1 MKKSAAWKS
10 AKSHRSHGA
19 GDFRRRSRHPSPPDH
34 ENNLFGD
41 GNDGE
46 KENLATASDVRDQAI
61 KPASEELE
69 PVSLRTRSK
78 LVMDGGK
85 VEHAPDDSHPD
96 EVEHETDPA
105 SRHTIAILEIQ
116 NLSIAVSTC
125 GTLRYLNYLYSCVRT
140 QEVYICNTCF

>member
-61 KPASEELE
+61 KPASEESE

-78 LVMDGGK
+78 HYWSWTAVK
-85 VEHAPDDSHPD
+85 WNTRPTTAIPTKSNTRPTPPHV
-96 EVEHETDPA
+96 
-105 SRHTIAILEIQ
+105 TI
-116 NLSIAVSTC
+116 
-125 GTLRYLNYLYSCVRT
+125 
-140 QEVYICNTCF
+140 

>member
-1 MKKSAAWKS
+1 MKKSAARKS

-61 KPASEELE
+61 KPASEESK

-78 LVMDGGK
+78 LVMDGGE
-85 VEHAPDDSHPD
+85 VEHAADNNDPD
-96 EVEHETDPA
+96 EVEQETDPA
-105 SRHTIAILEIQ
+105 
-116 NLSIAVSTC
+116 
-125 GTLRYLNYLYSCVRT
+125 
-140 QEVYICNTCF
+140 